1 MPAGDEAPATRKHR
15 VCPTQTSAHR
25 RLQRT
30 CSHCSKL
37 SSRSCEQCRTSA
49 PIASSPIEVY
59 AASNTWAV
67 GAHRWCSRGRP
78 ASGEQLR
85 CAAQL
90 AQHSAARACSR
101 AQRSASRCMT
111 WSLSPSTCAIRR
123 VLSRRSWQ
131 EIWSKAYGQLAH
143 SMKCRSSEGQW
154 CIALGRAVRPTAART
169 PFNTCIHRGRGT
181 ACVAHRV
188 DCGVGEQLA
197 LAQVEATQASARH
210 CAGIPWEGIRYIAI
224 AHPLRAG
231 LCKRSAAPSGREP
244 HLLLFERLHRRHEGI
259 GRRTGFSDSSAAP

>member
-1 MPAGDEAPATRKHR
+1 MHREREHRAVTDLTTRAEATAALMPAGDEALATRKHR
-15 VCPTQTSAHR
+15 VCPTQTSGR
-25 RLQRT
+25 PTGGLQRT

-37 SSRSCEQCRTSA
+37 SSLSCEQCRTSA

-67 GAHRWCSRGRP
+67 GARRWCSRGRP

-90 AQHSAARACSR
+90 ARHSAARACSR

-143 SMKCRSSEGQW
+143 FDEMSEQR
-154 CIALGRAVRPTAART
+154 RA
-169 PFNTCIHRGRGT
+169 
-181 ACVAHRV
+181 VAHRSRP
-188 DCGVGEQLA
+188 CSTAHG
-197 LAQVEATQASARH
+197 SAHTVQYMHTLWPRH
-210 CAGIPWEGIRYIAI
+210 SVRG
-224 AHPLRAG
+224 
-231 LCKRSAAPSGREP
+231 APSRQ
-244 HLLLFERLHRRHEGI
+244 RR
-259 GRRTGFSDSSAAP
+259 R